1 MKMRKTVVNE
11 TPLRIYLKEWLL
23 VSGQNFDNSS
33 LSGGSG
39 QLGGVFS
46 LNAIES
52 SSHVCPPVF
61 GDKEVFWC

>member
-46 LNAIES
+46 LNAIERS
-52 SSHVCPPVF
+52 SNVCLPFIV
-61 GDKEVFWC
+61 DKEIFCC